1 MLSNKHIYQYKLIF
15 PFLTLITFSCNSVKY
30 VSDDSFLLDSNEIQI
45 IEETIGNGNEV
56 VNHSKVTVHYIG
68 KLEDKTEFD
77 NSYIL

>member
-1 MLSNKHIYQYKLIF
+1 MRFLIF
-15 PFLTLITFSCNSVKY
+15 FILIILFNKNI
-30 VSDDSFLLDSNEIQI
+30 FSNEIQI

-77 NSYIL
+77 NSYKRGNTLGFKLEQEK